1 MLDRICPD
9 WESDSNVHIRREGC
23 RRRLKNKT
31 REIDGKP
38 TISTQPCKSKHSFPS
53 IVPHY
58 HTLLLSTPII
68 PPALYC
74 TQPRHHRYF
83 CLPLLPLL
91 PRPLF
96 WPIWG
101 SARPTFSERRNF
113 VWPTFFRS
121 PQSYDAF
128 ISGCDRAF
136 LQSQTN

>member
-68 PPALYC
+68 PRSA
-74 TQPRHHRYF
+74 
-83 CLPLLPLL
+83 PLSHVIRELKPNWDC
-91 PRPLF
+91 R
-96 WPIWG
+96 
-101 SARPTFSERRNF
+101 
-113 VWPTFFRS
+113 
-121 PQSYDAF
+121 
-128 ISGCDRAF
+128 
-136 LQSQTN
+136 